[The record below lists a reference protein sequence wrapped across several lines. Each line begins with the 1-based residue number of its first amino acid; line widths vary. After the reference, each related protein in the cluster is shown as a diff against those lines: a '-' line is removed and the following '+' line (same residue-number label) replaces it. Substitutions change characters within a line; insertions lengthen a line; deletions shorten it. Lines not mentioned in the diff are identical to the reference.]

1 MDCKA
6 DIRTPPGI
14 LLLLPG
20 SILPAAPKRKGQI
33 GHGGLHILPHG
44 MRDRR
49 TAIPGVSTQ
58 DQAAE
63 TGLAFV
69 PLMR

>member
-1 MDCKA
+1 M
-6 DIRTPPGI
+6 
-14 LLLLPG
+14 
-20 SILPAAPKRKGQI
+20 
-33 GHGGLHILPHG
+33 HH
-44 MRDRR
+44 RR

-63 TGLAFV
+63 TGLASM